1 MIDRLPLLFVL
12 LPALVLAYAYLGY
25 PLALIVLGWWR
36 GPRPTPGKP
45 KDWPTVSITVP
56 AYNEEDSIRATIERL
71 LAVDYPRD
79 RLQLVVVSD
88 ASSDG
93 TDAIVQ
99 EYADQGVELVRC
111 ERRSGKT
118 GAENAAIPHLRGDIV
133 INTDASVQV
142 PPQSIRP
149 LVAAFQDSTV
159 GVASGFDVST
169 GSEATDH
176 GAGESGYVGYEMW
189 VRTLETHLGSI
200 VGASGC
206 LYAIRRS
213 LHATDFPASLSRDFA
228 AALIAREH
236 GYRAI
241 SVPGAICYVPRS
253 SSLRREFR
261 RKARTMARGLQTLWF
276 KRRLLN
282 PFRYGLFAFM
292 LFSHKLARWLLQP
305 VLLLSGA
312 GLALLAPWSPV
323 AAALA
328 SLGVAGLA
336 LGWWGWTRASRPGS
350 PRWLTLAGFVV
361 SSNLASLIAWG
372 RFFRGTANAVWEPTR
387 RTAQTDSQEVRF
399 QKGSFRQT
407 SGSSRTQG

>member
-1 MIDRLPLLFVL
+1 LVEQITQMIDRLSLLLVL
-12 LPALVLAYAYLGY
+12 LPVLVLAYAYLGY
-25 PLALIVLGWWR
+25 PLTLMVLGWWR
-36 GPRPTPGKP
+36 SPRPAAGEP
-45 KDWPTVSITVP
+45 KDWPMVSITVP
-56 AYNEEDSIRATIERL
+56 AYNEEDSIRPTIERL

-93 TDAIVQ
+93 TDAIVH

-118 GAENAAIPHLRGDIV
+118 GAENAAIPYLRGDIV

-142 PPQSIRP
+142 PPQSIQP
-149 LVAAFQDSTV
+149 LVAAFQDPTV

-213 LHATDFPASLSRDFA
+213 LHADFPASLSRDFA
-228 AALIAREH
+228 AALIARH
-236 GYRAI
+236 
-241 SVPGAICYVPRS
+241 
-253 SSLRREFR
+253 
-261 RKARTMARGLQTLWF
+261 
-276 KRRLLN
+276 
-282 PFRYGLFAFM
+282 GLFAFM

-305 VLLLSGA
+305 VLLVSGA
-312 GLALLAPWSPV
+312 ALVLLAPWSPSEPRPSRKNHRARRCV
-323 AAALA
+323 ARAA
-328 SLGVAGLA
+328 
-336 LGWWGWTRASRPGS
+336 
-350 PRWLTLAGFVV
+350 
-361 SSNLASLIAWG
+361 
-372 RFFRGTANAVWEPTR
+372 
-387 RTAQTDSQEVRF
+387 
-399 QKGSFRQT
+399 
-407 SGSSRTQG
+407 